1 MTDTLAVT
9 PAAPAPN
16 TVLETEYPNLP
27 GKRTMDCTVI
37 PADVRL
43 DFLKGAVR
51 AYIAN
56 RLNSL
61 QTRYQKDPNVVAWN
75 AFKEASKADPLQ
87 TVVPRPNV
95 SEPEIPNFAEAYER
109 AVKDLTEGKVRRQSD
124 EPKAPKKTRD
134 PLTAVITDAVIREVY
149 DARKATD
156 NKYTYIMA
164 RAEVGPDGLAYLDKM
179 IAIKVAA
186 GADEA
191 QLQKMKE
198 TRYVQPC
205 KMMLGLTVNKAAQGL
220 PSIL

>member
-1 MTDTLAVT
+1 MTDTLQT
-9 PAAPAPN
+9 PAADVPN

-61 QTRYQKDPNVVAWN
+61 QTRYQKDPLVIAWT

-87 TVVPRPNV
+87 TVVPKPTAD
-95 SEPEIPNFAEAYER
+95 EPPIPNFAEAYER
-109 AVKDLTEGKVRRQSD
+109 AVKDLTEGKIRRQSD
-124 EPKAPKKTRD
+124 EPKVKKTRD
-134 PLTAVITDAVIREVY
+134 PLTAIITDAVIREVY
-149 DARKATD
+149 DARKATN

-164 RAEVGPDGLAYLDKM
+164 RAEVGVDGLAYLDKM
-179 IAIKVAA
+179 IAAKVAA

-191 QLQKMKE
+191 ALQKMKE
-198 TRYVQPC
+198 TRYVTPT
-205 KMMLGLTVNKAAQGL
+205 KLMLGLTVNKAAAGL